1 MYKMYFN
8 KSSIHSATHSFHKGA
23 SFFKNAST
31 LSKHIAHHPVMRLLP
46 HDVQNG
52 MHKTA
57 EHIETVSNGLER
69 AKHFIKPIHEHTLNF
84 H

>member
-1 MYKMYFN
+1 MYFN
-8 KSSIHSATHSFHKGA
+8 KGSLHSASHSFHKGA

-31 LSKHIAHHPVMRLLP
+31 ISKHIIRLPIMKILP
-46 HDVQNG
+46 HDVQSG

-57 EHIETVSNGLER
+57 EHIETISNGLEK
-69 AKHFIKPIHEHTLNF
+69 AKHFVKPIEEHVFKF